1 MTRIIG
7 IIVFALVFLP
17 ILAESNGGR
26 GMFSPPKF
34 CGVKS
39 ETFLIELIK
48 KDLPSINFFDV
59 LVVAGND
66 LQCQE
71 PEYMVN
77 LVVVAVEG
85 PGKYRYG
92 IFNIHFSKHGKLISA
107 AAINQW
113 QITNNLDDPSIT
125 NKWCSFVKSVYPS
138 DSFGQAFCK

>member
-1 MTRIIG
+1 MKRIIG
-7 IIVFALVFLP
+7 VIVFALVFLP

-34 CGVKS
+34 CGLES

-48 KDLPSINFFDV
+48 KDLPSINFFDI

-77 LVVVAVEG
+77 LEVIVVEG
-85 PGKYRYG
+85 PGKYHYG
-92 IFNIHFSKHGKLISA
+92 IFHIHFSKNGKLISA

-113 QITNNLDDPSIT
+113 QGTNNLDDSSID
-125 NKWCSFVKSVYPS
+125 NNWCSFIKSVYPK
-138 DSFGQAFCK
+138 DIFEQALCK